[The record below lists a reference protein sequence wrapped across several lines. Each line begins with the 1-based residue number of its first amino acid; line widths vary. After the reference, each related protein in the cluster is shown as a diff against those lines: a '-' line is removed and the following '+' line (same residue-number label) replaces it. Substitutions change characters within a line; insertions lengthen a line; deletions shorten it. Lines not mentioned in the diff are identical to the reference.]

1 MKTEKKQNNKN
12 KINQIIEQNNEIKK
26 RSKMIKNALRNF
38 KVFYQNVRGL
48 KSKVDSIIET
58 ISDYQPILYIQ
69 LKRNCKKK
77 RKLGYQKRFL
87 R

>member
-58 ISDYQPILYIQ
+58 ISDYQPILYI
-69 LKRNCKKK
+69 
-77 RKLGYQKRFL
+77 
-87 R
+87 